1 MSTWLRFALPAS
13 CEILSL
19 SVAIF
24 LVFRAQK
31 NRIYPALWQFL
42 IFWLASDGLMFAEG
56 ALRRLHVVGKVQFY
70 DAYFS
75 SYWVSFAVSSILML
89 RVLHEM
95 FRHAVRS
102 IPGVQKLGRPIFFWA
117 CAISVILAFAAGM
130 TPHTNGMSL
139 LLASAQV
146 LARSQGVLALCMVAF
161 LAICSQT
168 LGVSYGSRI
177 FGITFGFGMMA
188 LANLVNS
195 AIFTRVPGLAT
206 ASNTIMEAVYIG
218 AVALWA
224 VYFIKPEPV
233 RRLVTIPTQ
242 SPLMR
247 WNDVAQQLGNPA
259 GQIPVSYPPSF
270 MSGIQAFVDSVMT
283 PTPAP
288 QSGNLRSPGLSP
300 VDARAIQT

>member
-1 MSTWLRFALPAS
+1 
-13 CEILSL
+13 
-19 SVAIF
+19 
-24 LVFRAQK
+24 
-31 NRIYPALWQFL
+31 
-42 IFWLASDGLMFAEG
+42 
-56 ALRRLHVVGKVQFY
+56 
-70 DAYFS
+70 
-75 SYWVSFAVSSILML
+75 
-89 RVLHEM
+89 
-95 FRHAVRS
+95 
-102 IPGVQKLGRPIFFWA
+102 
-117 CAISVILAFAAGM
+117 
-130 TPHTNGMSL
+130 
-139 LLASAQV
+139 
-146 LARSQGVLALCMVAF
+146 
-161 LAICSQT
+161 
-168 LGVSYGSRI
+168 
-177 FGITFGFGMMA
+177 MMA

-288 QSGNLRSPGLSP
+288 QSGNLRSSGLSP
-300 VDARAIQT
+300 VDARAMQT

>member
-1 MSTWLRFALPAS
+1 MSTWLRFALPAFG
-13 CEILSL
+13 EISFLL
-19 SVAIF
+19 IAIYC
-24 LVFRAQK
+24 VYRAQK
-31 NRIYPALWQFL
+31 NRIYPALWQLL
-42 IFWLASDGLMFAEG
+42 IFWVSSDVAMLFAASLHKMHLANGVHAY
-56 ALRRLHVVGKVQFY
+56 Q
-70 DAYFS
+70 AYFFT
-75 SYWVSFAVSSILML
+75 YWPSFAINSILIL

-102 IPGVQKLGRPIFFWA
+102 IPGVQQLGRPIFFWA
-117 CAISVILAFAAGM
+117 VALSVILAFASGIA
-130 TPHTNGMSL
+130 PHTSGMSL
-139 LLASAQV
+139 LFASAQV
-146 LARSQGVLALCMVAF
+146 LARSQSILALCMVAF
-161 LAICSQT
+161 LAFASRT

-177 FGITFGFGMMA
+177 FGIAFGFAMMA
-188 LANLVNS
+188 TANLVNA
-195 AIFTRVPGLAT
+195 AILTHVPTLA
-206 ASNTIMEAVYIG
+206 SSLNTILEMVTLASIS
-218 AVALWA
+218 LWA

-288 QSGNLRSPGLSP
+288 QSGNLRSSGLSP
-300 VDARAIQT
+300 VDARAMQT